1 MDIMKETMK
10 LMEDENTHLKK
21 LVNSDRD
28 NHKILETLKSE
39 MKMENT
45 SLKVRDIKQERLKI
59 MWIMN
64 NKYKVKLGKQ
74 KDLAGLIASLV
85 VEIQKEKEET
95 SKGQREFKDRE
106 KRALQ

>member
-1 MDIMKETMK
+1 
-10 LMEDENTHLKK
+10 LLDEENKHLLK

-39 MKMENT
+39 MRLEN
-45 SLKVRDIKQERLKI
+45 SSSKLRDVKQERLKI

-95 SKGQREFKDRE
+95 AKVQREFKERE
-106 KRALQ
+106 KRAMQ